1 MELAAVDALASVDFS
16 QPLHGSPP
24 PEIRRV
30 KERLDHEPRPARMYE
45 LAREAGMHPVYLAR
59 LFRRSFGTSMGQY
72 LRRRRI
78 RAVIGRLGGGGSL
91 STVAHETGF
100 ADHPHMC
107 RAFRAE
113 TGMTPSA
120 YELMLAP

>member
-1 MELAAVDALASVDFS
+1 
-16 QPLHGSPP
+16 
-24 PEIRRV
+24 
-30 KERLDHEPRPARMYE
+30 
-45 LAREAGMHPVYLAR
+45 MHPVYLAR

-78 RAVIGRLGGGGSL
+78 RVVIGRLGGGGSL

-120 YELMLAP
+120 YELLLASREVSSVQDPEGAGVQIVAGTGSEVTCAPVSPGRYRPCC